1 VAYIK
6 GPTLV
11 RVNFE
16 RGTAHRYLR
25 RFDMS
30 GAGLGWQVKRME
42 RATFDVNGPLP
53 AEQVERF
60 RVTGA

>member
-1 VAYIK
+1 MAYIK

-16 RGTAHRYLR
+16 RGTAHRYLW
-25 RFDMS
+25 RFDTS
-30 GAGLGWQVKRME
+30 GAGLGWQTRCTGC
-42 RATFDVNGPLP
+42 ALFDVNGPLP